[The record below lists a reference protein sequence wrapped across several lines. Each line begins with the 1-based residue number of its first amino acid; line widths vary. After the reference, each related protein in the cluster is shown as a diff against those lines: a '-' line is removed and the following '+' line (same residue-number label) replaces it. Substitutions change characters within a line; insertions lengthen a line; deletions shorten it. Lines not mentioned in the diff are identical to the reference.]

1 MQPIHNEIQPIAPGV
16 RYIHLREA
24 YGIYSVGIFVFPPNA
39 EIPLHDH
46 PGMTVLS
53 RVLYGT
59 LGVKSYDVIC
69 EEEQP
74 IKSSR
79 RTSKKKAKKK
89 AWHNVLRSVLLN
101 PRRHKKEKVPSSTAN
116 MSSFVSQE
124 QMKQEQE
131 DPQQIGLHV
140 YENEVK
146 YLSAPDVTELY
157 PRKGNLH
164 HFKAGP
170 EGAAVLDVLVPPYDT
185 GDDRDCTYYVQ
196 ADHLSKWCP
205 KEKKIDSWLI
215 ASEQP
220 RDFSCMGGIY
230 KNFLGAGDAYDPM
243 DDDTISSFD

>member
-1 MQPIHNEIQPIAPGV
+1 MQPIHNEIQPAAPGV

-24 YGIYSVGIFVFPPNA
+24 FGIYSVGIFVFPPNA

-74 IKSSR
+74 VKAAR
-79 RTSKKKAKKK
+79 RTNKKKAKKK
-89 AWHNVLRSVLLN
+89 WHNLLFSVLLS

-116 MSSFVSQE
+116 MSSFVSQHQMRQE
-124 QMKQEQE
+124 QMEQV
-131 DPQQIGLHV
+131 QMGLHV

-185 GDDRDCTYYVQ
+185 DDDRDCTYYVQ
-196 ADHLSKWCP
+196 AGHLSKWCP

-215 ASEQP
+215 AAEQP

-230 KNFLGAGDAYDPM
+230 KNLGAGDAYDPM